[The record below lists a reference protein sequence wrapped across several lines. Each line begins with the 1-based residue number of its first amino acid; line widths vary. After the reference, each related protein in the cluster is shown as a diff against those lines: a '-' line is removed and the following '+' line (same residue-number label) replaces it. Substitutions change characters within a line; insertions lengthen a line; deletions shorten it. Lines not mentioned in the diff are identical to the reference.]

1 MDKLSRI
8 QTLENEVRDF
18 HPVLKE
24 LFQRLPLI
32 VSVEYRQGP
41 REMGSDFVL
50 EKRDETLLSS
60 EYIGVVVKVGKIKQD
75 HHEIER
81 QIEECELSRTFGSGK
96 KKIILTEVWIV
107 SNDTISQGA
116 QDKIH
121 HKYKNKS
128 IKFIS
133 GERIVELINRSYPEY
148 WTDVSIKI
156 GDYFRKVK
164 ASAHLISS
172 GISLLGSGAPNV
184 HIEQD
189 LIKVAPKKFRTL
201 SERRKNKR
209 VTFNSAI
216 QDHRFIIIESGM
228 GAGKSTLLANA
239 ASKLAEPESYLAGG
253 KVPALTTAKEIRDKY
268 QGNLVTLIDEVTVM
282 LGADI
287 KQSVIF
293 IDAWD
298 ELHQNI
304 DEQLDLLAKIKN
316 GISNNETVSVVIA
329 SRPLA
334 EELEAFIE
342 RDYQKYSLPPFSIK
356 QVISLVDAI
365 CNSDAIRLRLLKDL
379 EKSNIFKVLPKTPI
393 SAILLAKLLREN
405 VHEIPSTMTE
415 LYGKYMELVMGRW
428 DMSKGLQSQTEYE
441 VIHNVSI
448 NLSKF
453 IIDNSLDILSA
464 AEAKDMFDS
473 YIDSRNLK
481 IDKQKTFERLLT
493 KSDLFII
500 SPETHSLAFR
510 HRTFAEY
517 LYASGLD
524 RDGSFKLEKD
534 VFDRYWNTI
543 YFFYFGIKRDA
554 ERLVEEISKIE
565 LSETHDRLSRLFM
578 LPNMLLAAYLT
589 PYAAVSAAVRRYFD
603 EAAALYLDT
612 LKAVDKNSPLVELSP
627 LQLLCVLTH
636 LVSSAHA
643 YEFFEPAL
651 RECAEEL
658 YSRPSLDPEKDMAEL
673 FLVNSAL
680 LTLGNKHAYDTL
692 LDDYGPTIPF
702 PIRIGVVGHSEEVGI
717 QSDAVERYAKK
728 LRKNMSTNP
737 GLRALFEQISKTS
750 TRDLVIAS
758 AKNTSKPSK

>member
-1 MDKLSRI
+1 MDKLLRI
-8 QTLENEVRDF
+8 QALENEVRDF
-18 HPVLKE
+18 HPVLHE
-24 LFQRLPLI
+24 LFQRLPQI

-60 EYIGVVVKVGKIKQD
+60 EYIGVIVKVGKIKQD
-75 HHEIER
+75 HHDVER

-133 GERIVELINRSYPEY
+133 GERTVELINRSYPEY

-156 GDYFRKVK
+156 GDYFRKIK
-164 ASAHLISS
+164 ASAQLLSS
-172 GISLLGSGAPNV
+172 GTSLLGIGAPNI

-201 SERRKNKR
+201 SDRRQKKR
-209 VTFNSAI
+209 MAFNSAI
-216 QDHRFIIIESGM
+216 QEHRFIIIESGM

-239 ASKLAEPESYLAGG
+239 VSKLADPENYLAGG

-268 QGNLVTLIDEVTVM
+268 QGNLVTLVDEVTSM
-282 LGADI
+282 LGTDI
-287 KQSVIF
+287 KQCVIF

-298 ELHQNI
+298 ELHQSI
-304 DEQLDLLAKIKN
+304 EQQLDLLTKIKN
-316 GISNNETVSVVIA
+316 GVSKDETVSVVIA
-329 SRPLA
+329 SRPLP
-334 EELEAFIE
+334 EELEAFIDRE
-342 RDYQKYSLPPFSIK
+342 YQKFSLPPFSIK

-365 CNSDAIRLRLLKDL
+365 CNSDTIRLRLLKDL
-379 EKSNIFKVLPKTPI
+379 EKSNLFKVLPKTPI

-448 NLSKF
+448 NLAKF
-453 IIDNSLDILSA
+453 IVDNSLDTLSV
-464 AEAKDMFDS
+464 AEVKDMFDS

-481 IDKQKTFERLLT
+481 LDKEKTFERLLT
-493 KSDLFII
+493 KSDLFIT
-500 SPETHSLAFR
+500 SPEINSLAFR

-524 RDGSFKLEKD
+524 RDGNFKLEID

-554 ERLVEEISKIE
+554 ERLVEGISKIE
-565 LSETHDRLSRLFM
+565 LSETHDRISRLIM

-589 PYAAVSAAVRRYFD
+589 PYAAVSLAVRRYFD
-603 EAAALYLDT
+603 EAASLYLDT
-612 LKAVDKNSPLVELSP
+612 LKATDKDSPLLELSP
-627 LQLLCVLTH
+627 LQLLCVLTE

-680 LTLGNKHAYDTL
+680 LTLGDKHAYDTL

-702 PIRIGVVGHSEEVGI
+702 PIRVGVVGHSEEVGI
-717 QSDAVERYAKK
+717 QSDALERYAKK
-728 LRKNMSTNP
+728 LLKNISTNP
-737 GLRALFEQISKTS
+737 GLRASLIHISETP
-750 TRDLVIAS
+750 TRDFVTAPT
-758 AKNTSKPSK
+758 KKMSK